1 MAPPATS
8 KPGRSLIALVV
19 LLIGSAVWAFWPG
32 TDSSV
37 RLGLDL
43 QGGTQVIMVPE
54 PVVEGAEITEEQ
66 LAQSVEIIRARVDG
80 LGVAEAEVTTQG
92 SGDSAAIV
100 VSVPGV
106 GQDRVVELV
115 QRTALLNFRPVWNV
129 LSPFP
134 ADPAA
139 EEGAGADPAADAATD
154 AEDTTV
160 DEAAASGTATNDA
173 AVAETAAESPA
184 ESTEAD
190 SADQAGARSA
200 EIVQAAEYS
209 PEFQVEVDALNCLDP
224 VNLAGGTPD
233 NPEQWLG
240 ACDQSGA
247 QKYVMEPAFIQG
259 VNVTDANAQLTQQ
272 GIGWVVTLE
281 FDSEGAGALADAST
295 ELSALPEC
303 GTGAT
308 PCNAFAIVL
317 DGVVVSAP
325 RFNEPIIGGQAQIEG
340 DFNAQ
345 EARDLANVLKYGA
358 LPVTLEVVDVT
369 TVSATVG
376 GDQLRAGIIAG
387 LVGLGVVSLYLL
399 LYYRLLGLVAVAS
412 LAVAAALLY
421 LSVVI
426 FSKTIGLTLTLA
438 GVAGAIVA
446 VGITADSFIV
456 YFERMRDELRAGRT
470 LRQACDSGWIPARRT
485 LLAADFVTLLAA
497 VVLYFLSVGSVR
509 GFAFILGLT
518 TVIDLIMAF
527 WFTHPIV
534 VLLGRTKL
542 MQSGSK
548 LTGLD
553 PDRIGGHSA
562 IESLAGRS
570 ARKRRDDYRD
580 RKKAES
586 DEPDPAG
593 ASADSENAE
602 VRS

>member
-8 KPGRSLIALVV
+8 KPGRSLIALIV
-19 LLIGSAVWAFWPG
+19 LLIGGAVWAFWPG

-43 QGGTQVIMVPE
+43 QGGTQVILVPQ
-54 PVVEGAEITEEQ
+54 PVVEGTEITEEQ
-66 LAQSVEIIRARVDG
+66 LAQTVEIIRARVDG

-92 SGDSAAIV
+92 SGNSAAIV
-100 VSVPGV
+100 VSVPGL

-134 ADPAA
+134 IDPA
-139 EEGAGADPAADAATD
+139 DADAAD
-154 AEDTTV
+154 
-160 DEAAASGTATNDA
+160 GDA
-173 AVAETAAESPA
+173 ADGDAAETE
-184 ESTEAD
+184 E
-190 SADQAGARSA
+190 SADESASDDGAQSA
-200 EIVQAAEYS
+200 EIVQAPDYS
-209 PEFQVEVDALNCLDP
+209 PEFQAEVDALDCIDP

-233 NPEQWLG
+233 DPTEWLG
-240 ACDQSGA
+240 ACDQSGG
-247 QKYVMEPAFIQG
+247 QKYVMEPAFIEG
-259 VNVTDANAQLTQQ
+259 VSVTDANAQLTQQ

-281 FDSEGAGALADAST
+281 FDSEGAGALAEAST

-303 GTGAT
+303 GSGAT

-325 RFNEPIIGGQAQIEG
+325 RFNEPILGGQAQIEG
-340 DFNAQ
+340 DFNVE

-358 LPVTLEVVDVT
+358 LPVTLDVVDIT
-369 TVSATVG
+369 SVSATVG

-387 LVGLGVVSLYLL
+387 LIGLALVSIYLL
-399 LYYRLLGLVAVAS
+399 LYYRVLGLVAVMS
-412 LAVAAALLY
+412 LAVAGGLLY
-421 LSVVI
+421 LFVVI

-456 YFERMRDELRAGRT
+456 YFERMRDELRDGRS
-470 LRQACDSGWIPARRT
+470 LRQACDSGWVRARRT

-497 VVLYFLSVGSVR
+497 VVLYFLSIGSVR

-518 TVIDLIMAF
+518 TVIDLIIAF
-527 WFTHPIV
+527 WFTHPVV
-534 VLLGRTKL
+534 VLMGRRKF
-542 MQSGSK
+542 MQGGSK
-548 LTGLD
+548 WSGLD
-553 PDRIGGHSA
+553 PERLGGHSA
-562 IESLAGRS
+562 LDTLAGQSR
-570 ARKRRDDYRD
+570 RKRRDDYQNST
-580 RKKAES
+580 A
-586 DEPDPAG
+586 DEAAG
-593 ASADSENAE
+593 DDTADDTADDTTE

>member
-8 KPGRSLIALVV
+8 KPGRSLIALIV
-19 LLIGSAVWAFWPG
+19 LLIGGVVWAFWPG

-43 QGGTQVIMVPE
+43 QGGTQVILVPQ
-54 PVVEGAEITEEQ
+54 PVVEGTQITDEQ
-66 LAQSVEIIRARVDG
+66 LAQTVEIIRARVDG

-92 SGDSAAIV
+92 SGNSAAIV
-100 VSVPGV
+100 VSVPGL

-134 ADPAA
+134 IDPA
-139 EEGAGADPAADAATD
+139 DADAAD
-154 AEDTTV
+154 GD
-160 DEAAASGTATNDA
+160 
-173 AVAETAAESPA
+173 AAESA
-184 ESTEAD
+184 DESASD
-190 SADQAGARSA
+190 GGAQSA
-200 EIVQAAEYS
+200 EIVQAPDYS
-209 PEFQVEVDALNCLDP
+209 PDFQAEVDALDCIDP

-233 NPEQWLG
+233 DPTEWLG
-240 ACDQSGA
+240 ACDQSGG
-247 QKYVMEPAFIQG
+247 QKYVMEPAFIEG
-259 VNVTDANAQLTQQ
+259 VSVTDANAQLTQQ

-281 FDSEGAGALADAST
+281 FDSEGAGALAEAST

-303 GTGAT
+303 GSGAT

-325 RFNEPIIGGQAQIEG
+325 RFNEPILGGQAQIEG
-340 DFNAQ
+340 DFNVE

-358 LPVTLEVVDVT
+358 LPVTLDVVDIT
-369 TVSATVG
+369 SVSATVG

-387 LVGLGVVSLYLL
+387 LIGLALVSIYLL
-399 LYYRLLGLVAVAS
+399 LYYRVLGLVAVMS
-412 LAVAAALLY
+412 LAVAGGLLY
-421 LSVVI
+421 LFVVI

-456 YFERMRDELRAGRT
+456 YFERMRDELRDGRS
-470 LRQACDSGWIPARRT
+470 LRQACDSGWVRARRT

-497 VVLYFLSVGSVR
+497 VVLYFLSIGSVR

-518 TVIDLIMAF
+518 TVIDLIIAF
-527 WFTHPIV
+527 WFTHPVV
-534 VLLGRTKL
+534 VLMGRRKF
-542 MQSGSK
+542 MQGGSK
-548 LTGLD
+548 WSGLD
-553 PDRIGGHSA
+553 PERLGGHSA
-562 IESLAGRS
+562 LDTLAGQSR
-570 ARKRRDDYRD
+570 RKRRDDYQSSTAD
-580 RKKAES
+580 DTA
-586 DEPDPAG
+586 DDTAG
-593 ASADSENAE
+593 DTAGEAAE

>member
-8 KPGRSLIALVV
+8 RPARSLIALVV
-19 LLIGSAVWAFWPG
+19 LLVGSAVWAFWPG

-54 PVVEGAEITEEQ
+54 PVVEGAQITEEQ

-92 SGDSAAIV
+92 SGNSAAIV

-129 LSPFP
+129 LNPFP
-134 ADPAA
+134 TDPAA
-139 EEGAGADPAADAATD
+139 QEGAEGETPAPNATADAAAD
-154 AEDTTV
+154 P
-160 DEAAASGTATNDA
+160 GTATAEPEATAAAGAETTDA
-173 AVAETAAESPA
+173 A
-184 ESTEAD
+184 
-190 SADQAGARSA
+190 DQGGARTA
-200 EIVQAAEYS
+200 EIVQATEYS
-209 PEFQVEVDALNCLDP
+209 PEFQAEVDALNCLDP
-224 VNLAGGTPD
+224 VNLAGGSPD

-272 GIGWVVTLE
+272 GVGWVVTLD
-281 FDSEGAGALADAST
+281 FDSEGAGALAEAST
-295 ELSALPEC
+295 TLSALPEC

-369 TVSATVG
+369 SISATVG
-376 GDQLRAGIIAG
+376 SDQLRAGIIAG
-387 LVGLGVVSLYLL
+387 LIGFAFVSLYLL
-399 LYYRLLGLVAVAS
+399 FYYRILGIVSVLSLLVAGT
-412 LAVAAALLY
+412 LLY
-421 LSVVI
+421 LITVI
-426 FSKTIGLTLTLA
+426 LSKTIGLTLSLS
-438 GVAGAIVA
+438 GVAGAIIGI
-446 VGITADSFIV
+446 GITADSFII
-456 YFERMRDELRAGRT
+456 YFERIRDEMRDGRS
-470 LRQACDSGWIPARRT
+470 LRQACDSGWVRARKT

-509 GFAFILGLT
+509 GFALTLGLT
-518 TVIDLIMAF
+518 TVLDIVMAF
-527 WFTHPIV
+527 WFTRPLT
-534 VLLGRTKL
+534 VLLGRTRW
-542 MQSGSK
+542 MQRGSK
-548 LTGLD
+548 WTGLD
-553 PDRIGGHSA
+553 PDRLGAVSVL
-562 IESLAGRS
+562 ESLKGNSRQERRDSFRKAQTSGRS
-570 ARKRRDDYRD
+570 A
-580 RKKAES
+580 AV
-586 DEPDPAG
+586 EPQ
-593 ASADSENAE
+593 E
-602 VRS
+602 VDHR

>member
-8 KPGRSLIALVV
+8 KPGRSLIALIV
-19 LLIGSAVWAFWPG
+19 LLIGGVVWAFWPG

-43 QGGTQVIMVPE
+43 QGGTQVILVPQ
-54 PVVEGAEITEEQ
+54 PVVEGTEITDEQ
-66 LAQSVEIIRARVDG
+66 LAQTVEIIRARVDG

-92 SGDSAAIV
+92 SGNSAAIV
-100 VSVPGV
+100 VSVPGL

-134 ADPAA
+134 IDPA
-139 EEGAGADPAADAATD
+139 AADAAD
-154 AEDTTV
+154 
-160 DEAAASGTATNDA
+160 GDA
-173 AVAETAAESPA
+173 ADGDAAESA
-184 ESTEAD
+184 DD
-190 SADQAGARSA
+190 SASDGGAQSA
-200 EIVQAAEYS
+200 EIVQAPDYS
-209 PEFQVEVDALNCLDP
+209 PEFQAEVDALDCIDP

-233 NPEQWLG
+233 DPTEWLG
-240 ACDQSGA
+240 ACDQSGG
-247 QKYVMEPAFIQG
+247 QKYVMEPAFIEG
-259 VNVTDANAQLTQQ
+259 VSVTDANAQLTQQ

-281 FDSEGAGALADAST
+281 FDSEGAGALAEAST

-303 GTGAT
+303 GSGAT

-325 RFNEPIIGGQAQIEG
+325 RFNEPILGGQAQIEG
-340 DFNAQ
+340 DFNVE

-358 LPVTLEVVDVT
+358 LPVTLDVVDIT
-369 TVSATVG
+369 SVSATVG

-387 LVGLGVVSLYLL
+387 LIGLALVSIYLL
-399 LYYRLLGLVAVAS
+399 LYYRVLGLVAVMS
-412 LAVAAALLY
+412 LAVAGGLLY
-421 LSVVI
+421 LFVVI

-456 YFERMRDELRAGRT
+456 YFERMRDELRDGRS
-470 LRQACDSGWIPARRT
+470 LRQACDSGWVRARRT

-497 VVLYFLSVGSVR
+497 VVLYFLSIGSVR

-518 TVIDLIMAF
+518 TVIDLIIAF
-527 WFTHPIV
+527 WFTHPVV
-534 VLLGRTKL
+534 VLMGRRKF
-542 MQSGSK
+542 MQGGSK
-548 LTGLD
+548 WSGLD
-553 PDRIGGHSA
+553 PERLGGHSA
-562 IESLAGRS
+562 LDALAGQSR
-570 ARKRRDDYRD
+570 RKRRDGYQSSMADD
-580 RKKAES
+580 TADGKA
-586 DEPDPAG
+586 DDTTGDA
-593 ASADSENAE
+593 AE

>member
-8 KPGRSLIALVV
+8 KPGRSLIALIV
-19 LLIGSAVWAFWPG
+19 LLIGGVVWAFWPG

-43 QGGTQVIMVPE
+43 QGGTQVILVPQ
-54 PVVEGAEITEEQ
+54 PVVEGTEITDEQ
-66 LAQSVEIIRARVDG
+66 LAQTVEIIRARVDG

-92 SGDSAAIV
+92 SGNSAAIV
-100 VSVPGV
+100 VSVPGL

-134 ADPAA
+134 IDPAD
-139 EEGAGADPAADAATD
+139 ADAADGDAADAA
-154 AEDTTV
+154 
-160 DEAAASGTATNDA
+160 
-173 AVAETAAESPA
+173 ETEESA
-184 ESTEAD
+184 DD
-190 SADQAGARSA
+190 SASDGGAKSA
-200 EIVQAAEYS
+200 EIVQAPDYS
-209 PEFQVEVDALNCLDP
+209 PEFQAEVDALDCIDP

-233 NPEQWLG
+233 DPTEWLG
-240 ACDQSGA
+240 ACDQSGG
-247 QKYVMEPAFIQG
+247 QKYVMEPAFIEG
-259 VNVTDANAQLTQQ
+259 VSVTDANAQLTQQ

-281 FDSEGAGALADAST
+281 FDSEGAGALAEAST

-303 GTGAT
+303 GSGAT

-325 RFNEPIIGGQAQIEG
+325 RFNEPILGGQAQIEG
-340 DFNAQ
+340 DFNVE

-358 LPVTLEVVDVT
+358 LPVTLDVVDIT
-369 TVSATVG
+369 SVSATVG

-387 LVGLGVVSLYLL
+387 LIGLALVSIYLL
-399 LYYRLLGLVAVAS
+399 LYYRVLGLVAVMS
-412 LAVAAALLY
+412 LAVAGGLLY
-421 LSVVI
+421 LFVVI

-456 YFERMRDELRAGRT
+456 YFERMRDELRDGRS
-470 LRQACDSGWIPARRT
+470 LRQACDSGWVRARRT

-497 VVLYFLSVGSVR
+497 VVLYFLSIGSVR

-518 TVIDLIMAF
+518 TVIDLIIAF
-527 WFTHPIV
+527 WFTHPVV
-534 VLLGRTKL
+534 VLMGRRKF
-542 MQSGSK
+542 MQGGSK
-548 LTGLD
+548 WSGLD
-553 PDRIGGHSA
+553 PERLGGHSA
-562 IESLAGRS
+562 LDTLAGQSR
-570 ARKRRDDYRD
+570 RRRRDDYQ
-580 RKKAES
+580 S
-586 DEPDPAG
+586 STAG
-593 ASADSENAE
+593 DAAGDTAGDAAE

>member
-8 KPGRSLIALVV
+8 KPGRSLIALIV
-19 LLIGSAVWAFWPG
+19 LLIGGVVWAFWPG

-43 QGGTQVIMVPE
+43 QGGTQVILVPQ
-54 PVVEGAEITEEQ
+54 PVVEGTEITDEQ
-66 LAQSVEIIRARVDG
+66 LAQTVEIIRARVDG

-92 SGDSAAIV
+92 SGNSAAIV
-100 VSVPGV
+100 VSVPGL

-134 ADPAA
+134 IDPAD
-139 EEGAGADPAADAATD
+139 ADAADGDAADAA
-154 AEDTTV
+154 
-160 DEAAASGTATNDA
+160 
-173 AVAETAAESPA
+173 ETEESA
-184 ESTEAD
+184 DD
-190 SADQAGARSA
+190 SASDGGAKSA
-200 EIVQAAEYS
+200 EIVQAPDYS
-209 PEFQVEVDALNCLDP
+209 PEFQAEVDALDCIDP

-233 NPEQWLG
+233 DPTEWLG
-240 ACDQSGA
+240 ACDQSGG
-247 QKYVMEPAFIQG
+247 QKYVMEPAFIEG
-259 VNVTDANAQLTQQ
+259 VSVTDANAQLTQQ

-281 FDSEGAGALADAST
+281 FDSEGAGALAEAST

-303 GTGAT
+303 GSGAT

-325 RFNEPIIGGQAQIEG
+325 RFNEPILGGQAQIEG
-340 DFNAQ
+340 DFNVE

-358 LPVTLEVVDVT
+358 LPVTLDVVDIT
-369 TVSATVG
+369 SVSATVG

-387 LVGLGVVSLYLL
+387 LIGLALVSIYLL
-399 LYYRLLGLVAVAS
+399 LYYRVLGLVAVMS
-412 LAVAAALLY
+412 LAVAGGLLY
-421 LSVVI
+421 LFVVI

-456 YFERMRDELRAGRT
+456 YFERMRDELRDGRS
-470 LRQACDSGWIPARRT
+470 LRQACDSGWVRARRT

-497 VVLYFLSVGSVR
+497 VVLYFLSIGSVR

-518 TVIDLIMAF
+518 TVIDLIIAF
-527 WFTHPIV
+527 WFTHPVV
-534 VLLGRTKL
+534 VLMGRRKF
-542 MQSGSK
+542 MQGGSK
-548 LTGLD
+548 WSGLD
-553 PDRIGGHSA
+553 PERLGGHSA
-562 IESLAGRS
+562 LDTLAGQSR
-570 ARKRRDDYRD
+570 RKRRDDYQSSTAD
-580 RKKAES
+580 DA
-586 DEPDPAG
+586 AG
-593 ASADSENAE
+593 DTAGDAAE

>member
-19 LLIGSAVWAFWPG
+19 LLIGGIVWAFWPG
-32 TDSSV
+32 SDSSV

-43 QGGTQVIMVPE
+43 QGGTQVILVPQ
-54 PVVEGAEITEEQ
+54 PVVEGTEITEEQ
-66 LAQSVEIIRARVDG
+66 LAQTVEIIRARVDG

-92 SGDSAAIV
+92 SGNSAAIV
-100 VSVPGV
+100 VAVPGV

-134 ADPAA
+134 TDAAADPT
-139 EEGAGADPAADAATD
+139 AADAT
-154 AEDTTV
+154 AE
-160 DEAAASGTATNDA
+160 
-173 AVAETAAESPA
+173 
-184 ESTEAD
+184 D
-190 SADQAGARSA
+190 SADQGGVQSA
-200 EIVQAAEYS
+200 EIVQS
-209 PEFQVEVDALNCLDP
+209 PDNTPEFQAEVDALSCIDP

-233 NPEQWLG
+233 NPVEWLG
-240 ACDQSGA
+240 ACDQTGA
-247 QKYVMEPAFIQG
+247 QKYVMEPAFIEG
-259 VNVTDANAQLTQQ
+259 VSVTDASAQLTQQ

-295 ELSALPEC
+295 RLSALPEC

-358 LPVTLEVVDVT
+358 LPVTLEVVDIT
-369 TVSATVG
+369 SVSATVG

-387 LVGLGVVSLYLL
+387 LIGLALVSIYLL
-399 LYYRLLGLVAVAS
+399 LYYRVLGLVAVLS
-412 LAVAAALLY
+412 LGVAGALLY
-421 LSVVI
+421 LFVVI

-456 YFERMRDELRAGRT
+456 YFERMRDELRDGRS
-470 LRQACDSGWIPARRT
+470 LRQACDSGWVRARRT

-497 VVLYFLSVGSVR
+497 VVLYFLSIGSVR

-518 TVIDLIMAF
+518 TVIDLIIAF
-527 WFTHPIV
+527 WFTHPVV
-534 VLLGRTKL
+534 VLMGRRTF
-542 MQSGSK
+542 MQGGSK
-548 LTGLD
+548 WSGLD
-553 PDRIGGHSA
+553 PERLGGHSA

-570 ARKRRDDYRD
+570 RRKRRDDYRN
-580 RKKAES
+580 RAK
-586 DEPDPAG
+586 
-593 ASADSENAE
+593 DSEVNEDDAGQSGQQDADDSTE

>member
-115 QRTALLNFRPVWNV
+115 QRTALLNFRPVWNL
-129 LSPFP
+129 LSPIP
-134 ADPAA
+134 VDPAA
-139 EEGAGADPAADAATD
+139 EQGASADATADVAADSIDDATTDADGTDAAAGDSAAESAEADAA
-154 AEDTTV
+154 
-160 DEAAASGTATNDA
+160 
-173 AVAETAAESPA
+173 
-184 ESTEAD
+184 
-190 SADQAGARSA
+190 DQGGARSA
-200 EIVQAAEYS
+200 QIVQAPEYS
-209 PEFQVEVDALNCLDP
+209 PEFQAEVDALNCLDP

-369 TVSATVG
+369 SVSATVG

-399 LYYRLLGLVAVAS
+399 LYYRLLGLVAVLS
-412 LAVAAALLY
+412 LAVAGAILY
-421 LSVVI
+421 LAVVI

-456 YFERMRDELRAGRT
+456 YFERMRDELRDGRT
-470 LRQACDSGWIPARRT
+470 LRQACDSGWIRARRT

-553 PDRIGGHSA
+553 PDRIGGQSA

-570 ARKRRDDYRD
+570 ARKRRDDYRE
-580 RKKAES
+580 RKDSERES
-586 DEPDPAG
+586 SDAKD
-593 ASADSENAE
+593 ASADSETAE

>member
-8 KPGRSLIALVV
+8 KPGRSLIALIV
-19 LLIGSAVWAFWPG
+19 LLIGGVVWAFWPG

-43 QGGTQVIMVPE
+43 QGGTQVILVPQ
-54 PVVEGAEITEEQ
+54 PVVEGTEITDEQ
-66 LAQSVEIIRARVDG
+66 LAQTVEIIRARVDG

-92 SGDSAAIV
+92 SGNSAAIV
-100 VSVPGV
+100 VSVPGL

-134 ADPAA
+134 IDPA
-139 EEGAGADPAADAATD
+139 DADAAD
-154 AEDTTV
+154 
-160 DEAAASGTATNDA
+160 GDA
-173 AVAETAAESPA
+173 AETEESA
-184 ESTEAD
+184 DD
-190 SADQAGARSA
+190 SASDSAGDGGAQSA
-200 EIVQAAEYS
+200 EIVQAPDYS
-209 PEFQVEVDALNCLDP
+209 PEFQAEVDALDCIDP

-233 NPEQWLG
+233 DPTEWLG
-240 ACDQSGA
+240 ACDQSGG
-247 QKYVMEPAFIQG
+247 QKYVMEPAFIEG
-259 VNVTDANAQLTQQ
+259 VSVTDANAQLTQQ

-281 FDSEGAGALADAST
+281 FDSEGAGALAEAST

-303 GTGAT
+303 GSGAT

-325 RFNEPIIGGQAQIEG
+325 RFNEPILGGQAQIEG
-340 DFNAQ
+340 DFNVE

-358 LPVTLEVVDVT
+358 LPVTLDVVDIT
-369 TVSATVG
+369 SVSATVG

-387 LVGLGVVSLYLL
+387 LIGLALVSIYLL
-399 LYYRLLGLVAVAS
+399 LYYRVLGLVAVMS
-412 LAVAAALLY
+412 LAVAGGLLY
-421 LSVVI
+421 LFVVI

-456 YFERMRDELRAGRT
+456 YFERMRDELRDGRS
-470 LRQACDSGWIPARRT
+470 LRQACDSGWVRARRT

-497 VVLYFLSVGSVR
+497 VVLYFLSIGSVR

-518 TVIDLIMAF
+518 TVIDLIIAF
-527 WFTHPIV
+527 WFTHPVV
-534 VLLGRTKL
+534 VLMGRRKF
-542 MQSGSK
+542 MQGGSK
-548 LTGLD
+548 WSGLD
-553 PDRIGGHSA
+553 PERLGGHSA
-562 IESLAGRS
+562 LDTLAGQSR
-570 ARKRRDDYRD
+570 RKRRDDYQSSTAD
-580 RKKAES
+580 DAAGNAADDAAGDTAGDTAS
-586 DEPDPAG
+586 DTT
-593 ASADSENAE
+593 E

>member
-8 KPGRSLIALVV
+8 KPGRLLIALVV
-19 LLIGSAVWAFWPG
+19 LLVGSALWAFWPG

-134 ADPAA
+134 ADPTATDPTA
-139 EEGAGADPAADAATD
+139 ADPATDESAPEEDAA
-154 AEDTTV
+154 
-160 DEAAASGTATNDA
+160 
-173 AVAETAAESPA
+173 
-184 ESTEAD
+184 
-190 SADQAGARSA
+190 DQGGAQSA
-200 EIVQAAEYS
+200 EIVQAPEYT
-209 PEFQVEVDALNCLDP
+209 PEFQAEVDALNCLDP
-224 VNLAGGTPD
+224 VNLAGGSPD

-240 ACDQSGA
+240 ACDQTGA

-369 TVSATVG
+369 SVSATVG

-387 LVGLGVVSLYLL
+387 LIGLALVSLYLL
-399 LYYRLLGLVAVAS
+399 LYYRLLGLVAVLS
-412 LAVAAALLY
+412 LAVAGAILY

-456 YFERMRDELRAGRT
+456 YFERMRDELRDGRT
-470 LRQACDSGWIPARRT
+470 LRQACDTGWVRARRT

-534 VLLGRTKL
+534 VLIGRTRL

-553 PDRIGGHSA
+553 PDRIG
-562 IESLAGRS
+562 
-570 ARKRRDDYRD
+570 
-580 RKKAES
+580 
-586 DEPDPAG
+586 
-593 ASADSENAE
+593 
-602 VRS
+602 

>member
-1 MAPPATS
+1 VAPPATS
-8 KPGRSLIALVV
+8 KPGRLLIALVV
-19 LLIGSAVWAFWPG
+19 LLVGSALWAFWPG

-134 ADPAA
+134 ADPTATDPTA
-139 EEGAGADPAADAATD
+139 ADPATDESAPEEDAA
-154 AEDTTV
+154 
-160 DEAAASGTATNDA
+160 
-173 AVAETAAESPA
+173 
-184 ESTEAD
+184 
-190 SADQAGARSA
+190 DQGGAQSA
-200 EIVQAAEYS
+200 EIVQAPEYT
-209 PEFQVEVDALNCLDP
+209 PEFQAEVDALNCLDP
-224 VNLAGGTPD
+224 VNLAGGSPD

-240 ACDQSGA
+240 ACDQTGA

-369 TVSATVG
+369 SVSATVG

-387 LVGLGVVSLYLL
+387 LIGLALVSLYLL
-399 LYYRLLGLVAVAS
+399 LYYRLLGLVAVLS
-412 LAVAAALLY
+412 LAVAGAILY

-456 YFERMRDELRAGRT
+456 YFERMRDELRDGRT
-470 LRQACDSGWIPARRT
+470 LRQACDTGWVRARRT

-534 VLLGRTKL
+534 VLIGRTRL

-553 PDRIGGHSA
+553 PDRIGGRSA

-570 ARKRRDDYRD
+570 ARKRRDDYRE
-580 RKKAES
+580 REAKEGES
-586 DEPDPAG
+586 DAEVESE
-593 ASADSENAE
+593 SADLGSADAE

>member
-8 KPGRSLIALVV
+8 KPGRSLIALIV
-19 LLIGSAVWAFWPG
+19 LLIGGVVWAFWPG

-43 QGGTQVIMVPE
+43 QGGTQVILVPQ
-54 PVVEGAEITEEQ
+54 PVVEGTEITDEQ
-66 LAQSVEIIRARVDG
+66 LAQTVEIIRARVDG

-92 SGDSAAIV
+92 SGNSAAIV
-100 VSVPGV
+100 VSVPGL

-134 ADPAA
+134 IDPA
-139 EEGAGADPAADAATD
+139 DADAAD
-154 AEDTTV
+154 
-160 DEAAASGTATNDA
+160 GDA
-173 AVAETAAESPA
+173 ADGDAAETE
-184 ESTEAD
+184 E
-190 SADQAGARSA
+190 SADESASDDGAQSA
-200 EIVQAAEYS
+200 EIVQAPDYS
-209 PEFQVEVDALNCLDP
+209 PEFQAEVDALDCIDP

-233 NPEQWLG
+233 DPTEWLG

-247 QKYVMEPAFIQG
+247 QKYVMEPAFIEG
-259 VNVTDANAQLTQQ
+259 VSVTDANAQLTQQ

-281 FDSEGAGALADAST
+281 FDSEGAGALAEAST

-303 GTGAT
+303 GSGAT

-325 RFNEPIIGGQAQIEG
+325 RFNEPILGGQAQIEG
-340 DFNAQ
+340 DFNVE

-358 LPVTLEVVDVT
+358 LPVTLDVVDIT
-369 TVSATVG
+369 SVSATVG

-387 LVGLGVVSLYLL
+387 LIGLALVSIYLL
-399 LYYRLLGLVAVAS
+399 LYYRVLGLVAVMS
-412 LAVAAALLY
+412 LAVAGGLLY
-421 LSVVI
+421 LFVVI

-456 YFERMRDELRAGRT
+456 YFERMRDELRDGRS
-470 LRQACDSGWIPARRT
+470 LRQACDSGWVRARRT

-497 VVLYFLSVGSVR
+497 VVLYFLSIGSVR

-518 TVIDLIMAF
+518 TVIDLIIAF
-527 WFTHPIV
+527 WFTHPVV
-534 VLLGRTKL
+534 VLMGRRKF
-542 MQSGSK
+542 MQGGSK
-548 LTGLD
+548 WSGLD
-553 PDRIGGHSA
+553 PERLGGHSA
-562 IESLAGRS
+562 LDTLAGQSR
-570 ARKRRDDYRD
+570 RKRRDDYQNSTAD
-580 RKKAES
+580 DTAG
-586 DEPDPAG
+586 DAAGDTAGDPAG
-593 ASADSENAE
+593 DTASDTTE

>member
-8 KPGRSLIALVV
+8 KPGRLLIALIV
-19 LLIGSAVWAFWPG
+19 LLLGGVVWAFWPG

-43 QGGTQVIMVPE
+43 QGGTQVILLPQ
-54 PVVEGAEITEEQ
+54 PVVEGTEITEEQ
-66 LAQSVEIIRARVDG
+66 LAQTVEIIRARVDG

-92 SGDSAAIV
+92 SGNSAAIV
-100 VSVPGV
+100 VSVPGL

-129 LSPFP
+129 LSPFSIDP
-134 ADPAA
+134 AD
-139 EEGAGADPAADAATD
+139 ADAA
-154 AEDTTV
+154 EG
-160 DEAAASGTATNDA
+160 EAAEGD
-173 AVAETAAESPA
+173 AAESA
-184 ESTEAD
+184 DESASD
-190 SADQAGARSA
+190 GGAQSA
-200 EIVQAAEYS
+200 EIVQAPDYS
-209 PEFQVEVDALNCLDP
+209 PEFQTEVDALDCIDP

-233 NPEQWLG
+233 NPTEWLG

-247 QKYVMEPAFIQG
+247 QKYVMEPAFIEG
-259 VNVTDANAQLTQQ
+259 VSVTDANAQLTQQ

-281 FDSEGAGALADAST
+281 FDSEGAGALAEAST

-303 GTGAT
+303 GSGAT

-325 RFNEPIIGGQAQIEG
+325 RFNEPILGGQAQIEG

-358 LPVTLEVVDVT
+358 LPVTLDVVDIT
-369 TVSATVG
+369 SVSATVG

-387 LVGLGVVSLYLL
+387 LIGLALVSIYLL
-399 LYYRLLGLVAVAS
+399 LYYRVLGLVAVAS
-412 LAVAAALLY
+412 LAVAGGLLY
-421 LSVVI
+421 LFVVI

-438 GVAGAIVA
+438 GIAGAIVA

-456 YFERMRDELRAGRT
+456 YFERMRDELRDGRS
-470 LRQACDSGWIPARRT
+470 LRQACDSGWVRARRT

-497 VVLYFLSVGSVR
+497 VVLYFLSIGSVR

-518 TVIDLIMAF
+518 TVIDLIIAF
-527 WFTHPIV
+527 WFTHPVV
-534 VLLGRTKL
+534 VLMGRRKF
-542 MQSGSK
+542 MQGGSK
-548 LTGLD
+548 WSGLD
-553 PDRIGGHSA
+553 PERLGGHSA
-562 IESLAGRS
+562 LDTLAGQSR
-570 ARKRRDDYRD
+570 RKRRDDYQS
-580 RKKAES
+580 ATA
-586 DEPDPAG
+586 DEATRGETAADDSAG
-593 ASADSENAE
+593 DSADDTTE

>member
-1 MAPPATS
+1 VAPPATS
-8 KPGRSLIALVV
+8 RPGRLLIALIV
-19 LLIGSAVWAFWPG
+19 LLLGSSVWAFWPG

-134 ADPAA
+134 ADAAA
-139 EEGAGADPAADAATD
+139 EEGTAADGADTPAEGTDADASAEATESD
-154 AEDTTV
+154 
-160 DEAAASGTATNDA
+160 ATNQDA
-173 AVAETAAESPA
+173 TNQDAVDP
-184 ESTEAD
+184 D
-190 SADQAGARSA
+190 SADQGGARSA
-200 EIVQAAEYS
+200 EIVQAPDYS
-209 PEFQVEVDALNCLDP
+209 PEFQAEVDALNCLDP

-247 QKYVMEPAFIQG
+247 QKYVMQPAFIQG

-272 GIGWVVTLE
+272 GIGWVVTLD

-325 RFNEPIIGGQAQIEG
+325 RFNEPIIGGSAQIEG

-369 TVSATVG
+369 SVSATVG

-387 LVGLGVVSLYLL
+387 LIGLTVVSLYLL
-399 LYYRLLGLVAVAS
+399 LYYRLLGLVAVMS
-412 LAVAAALLY
+412 LAVAGLILY
-421 LSVVI
+421 LTVVI

-456 YFERMRDELRAGRT
+456 YFERMRDELRDGRT
-470 LRQACDSGWIPARRT
+470 LRQACDSGWVRARRT

-542 MQSGSK
+542 MQSASK

-570 ARKRRDDYRD
+570 ARKRRDDYRE
-580 RKKAES
+580 RKKAEGEGS
-586 DEPDPAG
+586 DSEG
-593 ASADSENAE
+593 ASADSETAE
-602 VRS
+602 VKS

>member
-8 KPGRSLIALVV
+8 KPGRSLIALIV
-19 LLIGSAVWAFWPG
+19 LLIGGVVWAFWPG

-43 QGGTQVIMVPE
+43 QGGTQVILVPQ
-54 PVVEGAEITEEQ
+54 PVVEGTEITDEQ
-66 LAQSVEIIRARVDG
+66 LAQTVEIIRARVDG

-92 SGDSAAIV
+92 SGNSAAIV
-100 VSVPGV
+100 VSVPGL

-134 ADPAA
+134 IDPAD
-139 EEGAGADPAADAATD
+139 ADAADGDAADAA
-154 AEDTTV
+154 
-160 DEAAASGTATNDA
+160 
-173 AVAETAAESPA
+173 ETEESA
-184 ESTEAD
+184 DD
-190 SADQAGARSA
+190 SASDGGAQSA
-200 EIVQAAEYS
+200 EIVQAPDYS
-209 PEFQVEVDALNCLDP
+209 PEFQAEVDALDCIDP

-233 NPEQWLG
+233 DPTEWLG
-240 ACDQSGA
+240 ACDQSGG
-247 QKYVMEPAFIQG
+247 QKYVMEPAFIEG
-259 VNVTDANAQLTQQ
+259 VSVTDANAQLTQQ

-281 FDSEGAGALADAST
+281 FDSEGAGALAEAST

-303 GTGAT
+303 GSGAT

-325 RFNEPIIGGQAQIEG
+325 RFNEPILGGQAQIEG
-340 DFNAQ
+340 DFNVE

-358 LPVTLEVVDVT
+358 LPVTLDVVDIT
-369 TVSATVG
+369 SVSATVG

-387 LVGLGVVSLYLL
+387 LIGLALVSIYLL
-399 LYYRLLGLVAVAS
+399 LYYRVLGLVAVMS
-412 LAVAAALLY
+412 LAVAGGLLY
-421 LSVVI
+421 LFVVI

-456 YFERMRDELRAGRT
+456 YFERMRDELRDGRS
-470 LRQACDSGWIPARRT
+470 LRQACDSGWVRARRT

-497 VVLYFLSVGSVR
+497 VVLYFLSIGSVR

-518 TVIDLIMAF
+518 TVIDLIIAF
-527 WFTHPIV
+527 WFTHPVV
-534 VLLGRTKL
+534 VLMGRRKF
-542 MQSGSK
+542 MQGGSK
-548 LTGLD
+548 WSGLD
-553 PDRIGGHSA
+553 PERLGGHSA
-562 IESLAGRS
+562 LDTLAGQSR
-570 ARKRRDDYRD
+570 RKRRDDYQSSTAD
-580 RKKAES
+580 DA
-586 DEPDPAG
+586 AG
-593 ASADSENAE
+593 DTAGDAAE

>member
-115 QRTALLNFRPVWNV
+115 QRTALLNFRPVWNL
-129 LSPFP
+129 LSPIP
-134 ADPAA
+134 VDPAA
-139 EEGAGADPAADAATD
+139 EQGASADATADVAADSIDDATTDADGTDAAAGDSAAESAEADAA
-154 AEDTTV
+154 
-160 DEAAASGTATNDA
+160 
-173 AVAETAAESPA
+173 
-184 ESTEAD
+184 
-190 SADQAGARSA
+190 DQGGARSA
-200 EIVQAAEYS
+200 QIVQAPEYS
-209 PEFQVEVDALNCLDP
+209 PEFQAEVDALNCLDP

-369 TVSATVG
+369 SVSATVG

-387 LVGLGVVSLYLL
+387 LIGLGVVSLYLL
-399 LYYRLLGLVAVAS
+399 LYYRLLGLVAVLS
-412 LAVAAALLY
+412 LAVAGAILY
-421 LSVVI
+421 LAVVI

-456 YFERMRDELRAGRT
+456 YFERMRDELRDGRT
-470 LRQACDSGWIPARRT
+470 LRQACDSGWIRARRT

-553 PDRIGGHSA
+553 PDRIGGQSA

-570 ARKRRDDYRD
+570 ARKRRDDYRE
-580 RKKAES
+580 RKDSERES
-586 DEPDPAG
+586 SDAKD
-593 ASADSENAE
+593 ASADSETAE

>member
-129 LSPFP
+129 LSPIPADP

-139 EEGAGADPAADAATD
+139 QEDAAADSTDDAATD
-154 AEDTTV
+154 AD
-160 DEAAASGTATNDA
+160 ASDA
-173 AVAETAAESPA
+173 SAA

-190 SADQAGARSA
+190 AADQGGARSA
-200 EIVQAAEYS
+200 EIVQAPDYS
-209 PEFQVEVDALNCLDP
+209 PEFQAEVDALNCLDP

-325 RFNEPIIGGQAQIEG
+325 RFNEPIIGGSAQIEG

-369 TVSATVG
+369 SVSATVG

-387 LVGLGVVSLYLL
+387 LIGLGVVSLYLL
-399 LYYRLLGLVAVAS
+399 LYYRLLGLVAVLS
-412 LAVAAALLY
+412 LAVAGAILY
-421 LSVVI
+421 LAVVI

-456 YFERMRDELRAGRT
+456 YFERMRDELRDGRT
-470 LRQACDSGWIPARRT
+470 LRQACDSGWIRARRT

-553 PDRIGGHSA
+553 PDRIGGQSA
-562 IESLAGRS
+562 IENLAGRS
-570 ARKRRDDYRD
+570 ARKRRDDYRE
-580 RKKAES
+580 RTKADN
-586 DEPDPAG
+586 DEPESAD
-593 ASADSENAE
+593 ASADGETAE